1 MESNADLQDV
11 VDKLQSKADD
21 IQNSL
26 MGEHFLLKVQRESHS
41 SQHSEDEARI
51 QELLE
56 KKAQMEVGQL
66 KCLDELDKV
75 KSQLIHLKSE
85 GSPGSASTFSPPRIS
100 QYEMTT
106 PFKMRCKSK
115 EKEEMK
121 KTMETLKLVQA
132 KYLEQEEVNKR
143 LTDQTHSYLKDILKL
158 KEDLHRCKAKCEK
171 MEKLHVDKMRLKLQQ
186 EDADAAKMEITE
198 LKILNAL
205 FFETILVLERD
216 VCILVAKQ

>member
-1 MESNADLQDV
+1 M

-26 MGEHFLLKVQRESHS
+26 MGEHFFLKVQRESHS
-41 SQHSEDEARI
+41 SQHSEDEACI

-56 KKAQMEVGQL
+56 KKAQMEVEQL

-85 GSPGSASTFSPPRIS
+85 GSPGSASTFSPPPIS
-100 QYEMTT
+100 ENEMATHS
-106 PFKMRCKSK
+106 KMRCKEK

-121 KTMETLKLVQA
+121 KTTETLKLVQA

-158 KEDLHRCKAKCEK
+158 KEDLHHCKAKYEK
-171 MEKLHVDKMRLKLQQ
+171 MMNLHVEKTRLKLQQ
-186 EDADAAKMEITE
+186 EDADAARMEITE
-198 LKILNAL
+198 LKTLNAL